1 MENTT
6 LTSNN
11 LTTDKSF
18 NGTIWR
24 PLNSDLNDELVFEV
38 AQKNNISIN
47 LSKLLINRKISKIPN
62 FLNSKLKDNISFNEI
77 LKLNNLKKINSFF
90 KKIKTLLNKN
100 QEKHNIYLLTG
111 HTSSDNAETFILNLS
126 RGSNFAGL
134 SNIESKRLIE
144 NQIF

>member
-77 LKLNNLKKINSFF
+77 LKLNNLKKITSFF
-90 KKIKTLLNKN
+90 NKIKNDKKISIFSDYDVDGACAASIFKKYLTQFEIEVFVYINST
-100 QEKHNIYLLTG
+100 KHCTISYTYG
-111 HTSSDNAETFILNLS
+111 
-126 RGSNFAGL
+126 
-134 SNIESKRLIE
+134 
-144 NQIF
+144 

>member
-24 PLNSDLNDELVFEV
+24 PLNSDFNDELVFEV

-47 LSKLLINRKISKIPN
+47 LSKLLISRKISKIPN
-62 FLNSKLKDNISFNEI
+62 FGIGIAINDRLKR
-77 LKLNNLKKINSFF
+77 
-90 KKIKTLLNKN
+90 
-100 QEKHNIYLLTG
+100 
-111 HTSSDNAETFILNLS
+111 AA
-126 RGSNFAGL
+126 NF
-134 SNIESKRLIE
+134 
-144 NQIF
+144 

>member
-6 LTSNN
+6 LISNN

-62 FLNSKLKDNISFNEI
+62 FGTGIA
-77 LKLNNLKKINSFF
+77 IN
-90 KKIKTLLNKN
+90 
-100 QEKHNIYLLTG
+100 
-111 HTSSDNAETFILNLS
+111 D
-126 RGSNFAGL
+126 
-134 SNIESKRLIE
+134 RLRRAAAPK
-144 NQIF
+144 

>member
-38 AQKNNISIN
+38 HKDQVAPFMSFVKE
-47 LSKLLINRKISKIPN
+47 LMCKVLE
-62 FLNSKLKDNISFNEI
+62 LKVPLEVDVG
-77 LKLNNLKKINSFF
+77 K
-90 KKIKTLLNKN
+90 
-100 QEKHNIYLLTG
+100 G
-111 HTSSDNAETFILNLS
+111 
-126 RGSNFAGL
+126 
-134 SNIESKRLIE
+134 E
-144 NQIF
+144 NWEEAH

>member
-47 LSKLLINRKISKIPN
+47 RLNIHRTINDLLEEEFKSGLHSLEIKISL
-62 FLNSKLKDNISFNEI
+62 F
-77 LKLNNLKKINSFF
+77 
-90 KKIKTLLNKN
+90 
-100 QEKHNIYLLTG
+100 
-111 HTSSDNAETFILNLS
+111 
-126 RGSNFAGL
+126 
-134 SNIESKRLIE
+134 
-144 NQIF
+144 

>member
-62 FLNSKLKDNISFNEI
+62 FLNSKL
-77 LKLNNLKKINSFF
+77 LKK
-90 KKIKTLLNKN
+90 
-100 QEKHNIYLLTG
+100 Q
-111 HTSSDNAETFILNLS
+111 
-126 RGSNFAGL
+126 
-134 SNIESKRLIE
+134 LIFSE
-144 NQIF
+144 NMGDPPYI

>member
-62 FLNSKLKDNISFNEI
+62 FLNSKFVS
-77 LKLNNLKKINSFF
+77 KLVF
-90 KKIKTLLNKN
+90 
-100 QEKHNIYLLTG
+100 
-111 HTSSDNAETFILNLS
+111 
-126 RGSNFAGL
+126 
-134 SNIESKRLIE
+134 
-144 NQIF
+144 

>member
-6 LTSNN
+6 LTSNS

-62 FLNSKLKDNISFNEI
+62 FLNSKLKDNIC
-77 LKLNNLKKINSFF
+77 
-90 KKIKTLLNKN
+90 LL
-100 QEKHNIYLLTG
+100 Y
-111 HTSSDNAETFILNLS
+111 TSPSPRDTVTS
-126 RGSNFAGL
+126 RMPSSA
-134 SNIESKRLIE
+134 
-144 NQIF
+144 

>member
-6 LTSNN
+6 LTSKN

-47 LSKLLINRKISKIPN
+47 LSKNSILYFKLSEFDVIEIN
-62 FLNSKLKDNISFNEI
+62 
-77 LKLNNLKKINSFF
+77 
-90 KKIKTLLNKN
+90 
-100 QEKHNIYLLTG
+100 
-111 HTSSDNAETFILNLS
+111 
-126 RGSNFAGL
+126 L
-134 SNIESKRLIE
+134 SNIEINILYFFKMNRILV
-144 NQIF
+144 

>member
-47 LSKLLINRKISKIPN
+47 LSKLSLIHI
-62 FLNSKLKDNISFNEI
+62 
-77 LKLNNLKKINSFF
+77 
-90 KKIKTLLNKN
+90 
-100 QEKHNIYLLTG
+100 
-111 HTSSDNAETFILNLS
+111 
-126 RGSNFAGL
+126 
-134 SNIESKRLIE
+134 
-144 NQIF
+144 

>member
-6 LTSNN
+6 LTSNS

-47 LSKLLINRKISKIPN
+47 LSKLLINRKAVSYTH
-62 FLNSKLKDNISFNEI
+62 L
-77 LKLNNLKKINSFF
+77 
-90 KKIKTLLNKN
+90 TLPTTP
-100 QEKHNIYLLTG
+100 YV
-111 HTSSDNAETFILNLS
+111 
-126 RGSNFAGL
+126 
-134 SNIESKRLIE
+134 
-144 NQIF
+144 